1 MRTDYQKVMDD
12 ELEKIHASGTVPKLF
27 LHACCAPC
35 SSYCL
40 EYLTEHFEVTLFYYN
55 PNISPASEYDYRL
68 NELKRLVEEQPHKY
82 PVSICKAPYDPT
94 VFYDMAQGHEKDPE
108 RGERCQMCI
117 KQRLELTAE
126 MAAKGGYD
134 YFTTT
139 LSLSPYKDEQYINE
153 LGGKLA
159 EQYGVSYLFS
169 DFRQRN
175 GFERSIEL
183 SEKYNLYQQNFCG
196 CVFSTHYPEDNMIR

>member
-12 ELEKIHASGTVPKLF
+12 ELEKIHASGKVPKLF

-82 PVSICKAPYDPT
+82 SEGLYLRVED
-94 VFYDMAQGHEKDPE
+94 
-108 RGERCQMCI
+108 
-117 KQRLELTAE
+117 TAGGTGVLLFE
-126 MAAKGGYD
+126 TDGKGDDAKVTEWRSGVPPQVD
-134 YFTTT
+134 YV
-139 LSLSPYKDEQYINE
+139 E
-153 LGGKLA
+153 
-159 EQYGVSYLFS
+159 
-169 DFRQRN
+169 
-175 GFERSIEL
+175 
-183 SEKYNLYQQNFCG
+183 G
-196 CVFSTHYPEDNMIR
+196 CS

>member
-12 ELEKIHASGTVPKLF
+12 ELEKIHASGEVPKLF

-40 EYLTEHFEVTLFYYN
+40 EYLTEHFEVTLFYHN

-82 PVSICKAPYDPT
+82 PVSIYKAPYDPT
-94 VFYDMAQGHEKDPE
+94 VFYDRAKGHEKDPE

-196 CVFSTHYPEDNMIR
+196 CVFSKHYPEDNMIR

>member
-94 VFYDMAQGHEKDPE
+94 VFYNMAQGHEKDPE